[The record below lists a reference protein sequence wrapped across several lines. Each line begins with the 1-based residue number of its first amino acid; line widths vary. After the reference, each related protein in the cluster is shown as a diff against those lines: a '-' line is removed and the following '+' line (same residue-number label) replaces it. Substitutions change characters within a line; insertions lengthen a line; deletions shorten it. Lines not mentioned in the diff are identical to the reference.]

1 MGVNY
6 SQLFP
11 IIPNYSQL
19 FPIQSTH
26 EFCRFFSWL
35 LCCDYCDYSPTIIS
49 IIFFPNDY
57 FDYCNYSQLFQ
68 LFFSA
73 AIISIIPFVT
83 NYFDY
88 SNYSRLF
95 PIISIIPI
103 IPHTNQHIRN
113 HVSTD
118 VIFLLPIPCS
128 HLATQFITYHGT
140 IPWPTC
146 WHTKHQQIRWQL
158 YHNYIQLY
166 HFVTII
172 SNYIQLYQCILIFNY
187 IQLYHFQFFF
197 QLYQLYHFNYIQL
210 YHFHTII
217 WIISNYINYI
227 NYIQLYPILDIIGYN
242 CNNSILLILL
252 DIIVLKWN
260 NWI

>member
-1 MGVNY
+1 MQLFPIIAIIPFGG
-6 SQLFP
+6 QLFP

-35 LCCDYCDYSPTIIS
+35 LCCDYCNYSPTIIS

-68 LFFSA
+68 LFFSP
-73 AIISIIPFVT
+73 AIISIIPFAT

-172 SNYIQLYQCILIFNY
+172 SNYIQLYPIISVQFAFQLY
-187 IQLYHFQFFF
+187 QLYHFQFFC

-210 YHFHTII
+210 YHFLTII
-217 WIISNYINYI
+217 SIISIISNYI

-242 CNNSILLILL
+242 CNNLI
-252 DIIVLKWN
+252 
-260 NWI
+260 

>member
-1 MGVNY
+1 MIHIAFAAAPRTTLISKSGCNYSQLLRLFLLGVNY

-73 AIISIIPFVT
+73 AIISIIPFAT

-88 SNYSRLF
+88 SNYFRLF

-113 HVSTD
+113 NVSID

-146 WHTKHQQIRWQL
+146 
-158 YHNYIQLY
+158 
-166 HFVTII
+166 
-172 SNYIQLYQCILIFNY
+172 
-187 IQLYHFQFFF
+187 
-197 QLYQLYHFNYIQL
+197 
-210 YHFHTII
+210 
-217 WIISNYINYI
+217 
-227 NYIQLYPILDIIGYN
+227 
-242 CNNSILLILL
+242 
-252 DIIVLKWN
+252 
-260 NWI
+260 